1 MQTSTSKVLG
11 YLICLVITQ
20 ANFERNDT
28 MTSVYQKYQKQS
40 VTSHTAGE
48 QLVLL
53 LERAGVELAKAID
66 FINKSEITSAHNS
79 IIHAENIFLYL
90 IDSLDMSFPISR
102 DLLSLYDFIIDRLTA
117 ANIKKD
123 VSIIEEVRPLVAQL
137 HETWKTAEHLSRNGK

>member
-1 MQTSTSKVLG
+1 
-11 YLICLVITQ
+11 
-20 ANFERNDT
+20 

-53 LERAGVELAKAID
+53 LERAGVELAKAIEYIKD
-66 FINKSEITSAHNS
+66 GDMPGAHNS

-90 IDSLDMSFPISR
+90 IDSLDMSFAISKN
-102 DLLSLYDFIIDRLTA
+102 LLALYDFIIDRLTQ

-123 VSIIEEVRPLVAQL
+123 ISIIEEVRPLVSQL
-137 HETWKTAEHLSRNGK
+137 HETWKAAEQLSRNGA